1 MVPPNGAK
9 VKVVLDGD
17 DQDVASQPYQRSAST
32 QPCIL
37 SASPLSFKS
46 VNRTG
51 TGVAPLG
58 RMTMDLK
65 VLKCGN
71 CEELKLG
78 VQARALGVAAL
89 CGIYNA
95 AAWLSRRERHLAV
108 HAVLYAA
115 LIAFEQQHVSHHIT
129 ELRRLKAS
137 PEPTTP
143 ATLAEVVPA
152 VAEAV
157 LAATEIAA

>member
-1 MVPPNGAK
+1 
-9 VKVVLDGD
+9 
-17 DQDVASQPYQRSAST
+17 
-32 QPCIL
+32 
-37 SASPLSFKS
+37 
-46 VNRTG
+46 
-51 TGVAPLG
+51 
-58 RMTMDLK
+58 MDLK

-78 VQARALGVAAL
+78 VHALAFGVAAL

-108 HAVLYAA
+108 NAVLYAA

-129 ELRRLKAS
+129 ELRRLKAA